1 MRRILA
7 ILFLLFFFL
16 ILKPNPSFAQQPRAV
31 QCNLTVPPQ
40 VSPGE
45 PFPVKTDYTYQG
57 NIPVS
62 NNGETQIDPGQIK
75 LTINGTNIPV
85 SLSNVDI
92 PSGTARNNVTMT
104 INSVSIPQ
112 SITGNSFQVQLSYP
126 VIAAL
131 GSSSEEVLA
140 TCQGTIGARGSDVNA
155 GGNNNQAGGAASTG
169 SFTTVVKP
177 LKLFK
182 NPDGTF
188 DQNKL
193 DNYSDD
199 PKTAL
204 DPWWINEGDTRIVD
218 IYFLNIPKGQKD
230 SRKPGTYTDYYVCL
244 NSDRVECEKRPDAMI
259 KVEENNFSINKYN
272 LPADAD
278 VQAVYGDSDSM
289 ISVRVCGNGGDSL
302 KAGASNC
309 LPYKDVWFHG
319 SKVYRV
325 GLYENDRKTLVG
337 EAIFYSRMYYPNVY
351 VATKDQ
357 PNDFKLVASTTQ
369 NLQTNSSFGY
379 IKDPKQPEKKSFLP
393 PNGFLLFGGILYIQL
408 TGLHHPSG
416 YDQNQNNYQIVIE
429 GQTHKYK
436 SVKCIT
442 VRNNT
447 SLNPSARNLNDIQSF
462 DVGEDGEKLG
472 PGQYLMKIN
481 EEVNEGRARLPG
493 PDDCAGEFTYWYIY
507 FDIVEEKNG
516 ERRLIIKKS
525 VQDPNQSDADF
536 SGYDIQLGRG
546 KLPCVTKDGK
556 QPQSAQAMDALSCD
570 YIYLPILGVVATE
583 PTAFLKSLLSVILG
597 LAGVIIIVIFV
608 LNGYKLMTSA
618 GDKQKIAEAR
628 ERITSAIIGLVFVLF
643 ALIILQFITVDI
655 LQLPGFTK

>member
-7 ILFLLFFFL
+7 LLTFLLVFFVTFTHAT
-16 ILKPNPSFAQQPRAV
+16 NAQQPTTGT
-31 QCNLTVPPQ
+31 CNITLPDQ
-40 VSPGE
+40 ISRGE
-45 PFPVKTDYTYQG
+45 PFPVNTNFTYKGKIAVEQ
-57 NIPVS
+57 PT
-62 NNGETQIDPGQIK
+62 GETQIDFGGISLK
-75 LTINGTNIPV
+75 VNGVSIPV
-85 SLSNVDI
+85 SLANVDI
-92 PSGTARNNVTMT
+92 PSSQARNTVIMT
-104 INSVSIPQ
+104 INAVSIPE
-112 SITGNSFQVQLSYP
+112 SITGDSFQVQLSYP
-126 VIAAL
+126 VVAAW
-131 GSSSEEVLA
+131 GPQSEVVNV
-140 TCQGTIGARGSDVNA
+140 TCSGTIGLRGSDVNA
-155 GGNNNQAGGAASTG
+155 GGNNNQTGGTSTG

-182 NPDGTF
+182 NQDGTF

-204 DPWWINEGDTRIVD
+204 NPEWINEGDTRVVD
-218 IYFLNIPKGQKD
+218 IYFLNIPKGQND
-230 SRKPGTYTDYYVCL
+230 SRKPGTYKDYYVCL
-244 NSDRVECEKRPDAMI
+244 NSDRVECEKRPDSMI
-259 KVEENNFSINKYN
+259 KVEGDKFSINKYN
-272 LPADAD
+272 LTNGEDAD
-278 VQAVYGDSDSM
+278 VKAVYGDSDSM
-289 ISVRVCGNGGDSL
+289 ISVRVCGNGDTSL
-302 KAGASNC
+302 KAGNGNC
-309 LPYKDVWFHG
+309 IPYKDVWFHG
-319 SKVYRV
+319 SKFYRV

-337 EAIFYSRMYYPNVY
+337 EATFYSKKYYPNVY
-351 VATKDQ
+351 IATKDQ
-357 PNDFKLVASTTQ
+357 PSDFMLAGSANTS
-369 NLQTNSSFGY
+369 LATNSAFGY
-379 IKDPKQPEKKSFLP
+379 IKNPAEPGKKSFW
-393 PNGFLLFGGILYIQL
+393 NSTKSLLFGGTLFVQL
-408 TGLHHPSG
+408 TGLHHASG

-447 SLNPSARNLNDIQSF
+447 SLNPSDRNKNDIQSF
-462 DVGEDGEKLG
+462 NTGEDGEKLG
-472 PGQYLMKIN
+472 PGHYLLKIN
-481 EEVNEGRARLPG
+481 EEENERKVGA
-493 PDDCAGEFTYWYIY
+493 DDCSGGFTYWYVY
-507 FDIVEEKNG
+507 FDIVTEKNG
-516 ERRLIIKKS
+516 EKRLIVKKS
-525 VQDPNQSDADF
+525 TQDPNNSDVNLND
-536 SGYDIQLGRG
+536 YDRQLGKG

-556 QPQSAQAMDALSCD
+556 QPQSAQAEDILTCD